1 MNVIAAKQ
9 ISKSFGSIQ
18 AVKQISFDLEGGE
31 ILGLIGLT
39 VPERP
44 PPSV

>member
-18 AVKQISFDLEGGE
+18 AVKQISFESGGW
-31 ILGLIGLT
+31 
-39 VPERP
+39 
-44 PPSV
+44 